1 MSRPTPTR
9 QRFGRYE
16 TLFRFASGG
25 MAEVFAARA
34 TGAAG
39 FERLVALKRILP
51 NMNDDER
58 VIDMFL
64 DEGRLAANVTS
75 SHVVSTLDLGRADD
89 GSLYIVMDL
98 VIGAPLSRLMANAM
112 QADEGGPS
120 PSVATEIIRQAAR
133 GLHDAHEATTPT
145 GEPLNLIH
153 RDVSPQNILVGSD
166 GRVQITDF
174 GIARSEGRKTQ
185 TSTGE
190 FKGKLTYYSPEQTA
204 NRPLDRRCDIFAL
217 GIVGW
222 EILTGRRL
230 FAADN
235 PLAVLDQVM
244 NMPIVPPHEMRPEVP
259 AEVSAVIMKALERD
273 RDHRYQTAAEL
284 EEALRAAA
292 AASLPHCS
300 RADLCAFVSK
310 HGGETLE
317 RIQAEIKAALA
328 HPGPGDELAAAPPPT
343 TASYTWLLRAGA
355 VAAVVAVAAG
365 VALVMNEAESTSPA
379 LEESPEMEAEP
390 VAPAVAASAAPPTA
404 IEPSPPQRALEPAA
418 EPAPPPRRAAPHRAA
433 RRSPRARVEEHAPA
447 QASVP
452 AQDPPREPAAPRL
465 GANRAPILR

>member
-58 VIDMFL
+58 VVDMFM

-98 VIGAPLSRLMANAM
+98 VIGAPLSRLMASA
-112 QADEGGPS
+112 AGKSDPS
-120 PSVATEIIRQAAR
+120 PSIATEIICQAAR
-133 GLHDAHEATTPT
+133 GLHDAHEATTPA

-153 RDVSPQNILVGSD
+153 RDVSPQNILVGAD

-174 GIARSEGRKTQ
+174 GIARSERRRTQ

-217 GIVGW
+217 GIVAW
-222 EILTGRRL
+222 EVLTGQRL

-244 NMPIVPPHEMRPEVP
+244 NMPIVPPHEVRPEVP
-259 AEVSAVIMKALERD
+259 EAISAVIMKALERD
-273 RDHRYQTAAEL
+273 RDARYQTAAEL

-292 AASLPHCS
+292 ASSLPHCT
-300 RADLCAFVSK
+300 RADLRAFVSAYS
-310 HGGETLE
+310 GETLE
-317 RIQAEIKAALA
+317 RIQAELKAALA
-328 HPGPGDELAAAPPPT
+328 QSDGSSEEERTPPRAAG
-343 TASYTWLLRAGA
+343 YTWLLRAGA
-355 VAAVVAVAAG
+355 VAAVVALAAG
-365 VALVMNEAESTSPA
+365 VALVMNEADRAASPA
-379 LEESPEMEAEP
+379 PAIEAP
-390 VAPAVAASAAPPTA
+390 TPTATPAVAASPAPPA
-404 IEPSPPQRALEPAA
+404 EIAPSPPIA
-418 EPAPPPRRAAPHRAA
+418 EPAPEPAPRRSVLHRSA
-433 RRSPRARVEEHAPA
+433 RRSRRARAEAPSTAPA
-447 QASVP
+447 PVA
-452 AQDPPREPAAPRL
+452 AQEQPPEPAPPRL

>member
-16 TLFRFASGG
+16 TLFRFAAGG

-98 VIGAPLSRLMANAM
+98 VIGAPLSRLMANAT
-112 QADEGGPS
+112 QAGEGGPS

-244 NMPIVPPHEMRPEVP
+244 NMPIVPPHEVRPEVP
-259 AEVSAVIMKALERD
+259 AEVSAVIMRALERD

-317 RIQAEIKAALA
+317 RIQAEIRAALA
-328 HPGPGDELAAAPPPT
+328 HPEPGDELAAEPPPMK
-343 TASYTWLLRAGA
+343 ASYTWLLRAGA

-365 VALVMNEAESTSPA
+365 VALVMNEAERTAPPI
-379 LEESPEMEAEP
+379 EESPEADVEP
-390 VAPAVAASAAPPTA
+390 MSPAVAATAAPPP
-404 IEPSPPQRALEPAA
+404 IEPTPPQRVLEPAA
-418 EPAPPPRRAAPHRAA
+418 EPAPPPRRVAPRRAA
-433 RRSPRARVEEHAPA
+433 RRSPRARVEERAPA
-447 QASVP
+447 QAPVA
-452 AQDPPREPAAPRL
+452 AQDPPREPTAPRL